1 MNALVTVL
9 REIAEQLKEIAAALK
24 VRKKEREIK

>member
-24 VRKKEREIK
+24 ARKTTQK

>member
-1 MNALVTVL
+1 MNALITVL

-24 VRKKEREIK
+24 TRKTTQK

>member
-9 REIAEQLKEIAAALK
+9 REIAEQLKEITAALK
-24 VRKKEREIK
+24 ARKTTQK